1 MALMKCPECGKE
13 VSTVATSCPHCGYPL
28 KKEEPAQYETMA
40 VKVRCWG
47 RSPDALNDKL
57 RQYTTQGW
65 EVVSA
70 VEDHWQGGILSP
82 VYKVVLK
89 RPKRN

>member
-1 MALMKCPECGKE
+1 M
-13 VSTVATSCPHCGYPL
+13 T
-28 KKEEPAQYETMA
+28 

-57 RQYTTQGW
+57 REYTSKGW

-70 VEDHWQGGILSP
+70 IEDHWQGGILSP

-89 RPKRN
+89 RHKR